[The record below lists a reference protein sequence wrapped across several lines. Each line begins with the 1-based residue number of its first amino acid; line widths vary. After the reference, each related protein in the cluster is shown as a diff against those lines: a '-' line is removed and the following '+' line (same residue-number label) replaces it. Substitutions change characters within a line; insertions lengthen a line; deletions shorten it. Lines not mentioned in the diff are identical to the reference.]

1 MEKFKSFITEAK
13 EEKYK
18 LLILSHDDPH
28 DPNETGA
35 LVRKKASELGLD
47 VFLAE
52 FSGMYVENNL
62 VHSFPVNDKGQ
73 AEFPNI
79 GAGVGGGDRDNVNY
93 RTSFKINPKDTLVMA
108 RGIGST
114 IKTGNRSWWVAVKR
128 LEDQGY
134 FVINSTKCNDICN
147 DKWYNQLVFKQNN
160 FKTPKTVLV
169 RHSEGTKEAAE
180 KIGKFPMIA
189 KTTVGSRGVG
199 VMWVESLKALHG
211 IVQLLYREN
220 NFVDILL
227 QEYIKTDY
235 DVRVIVVAGKIFGAI
250 KRPIVEKDFRSN
262 VSQGSDPVA
271 FELTELESKESLR
284 AAKVVD
290 GTIVGVDFIPAK
302 NREKDSPYF
311 IEVNSTPG
319 LMGIEAVLSKSAAKS
334 IIKGTGK
341 SITTQILKMF
351 MDRTTWRRSPTICGT
366 HESFEHDVFGK
377 MVGTMDTGN
386 GAPQSVIHADS
397 YEINNKK
404 ISMTLNGKK
413 ITTPMF
419 GVKSIETGA
428 GEEERPIIKLDLLFH
443 NVLYKGLPLTVDN
456 RTGKSTL
463 LLNRN
468 FLTQASLL
476 VNPAREYILTEK
488 LDNSE

>member
-13 EEKYK
+13 EEKYR
-18 LLILSHDDPH
+18 LLIFSHDDPL

-35 LVRKKASELGLD
+35 LIRKKASELGLD
-47 VFLAE
+47 VYLAE
-52 FSGMYVENNL
+52 FSGMYMESQGNNEL
-62 VHSFPVNDKGQ
+62 VYSFPVNEKGQ
-73 AEFPNI
+73 AKFPSESES
-79 GAGVGGGDRDNVNY
+79 VEYDKP
-93 RTSFKINPKDTLVMA
+93 FKINPSDTLIMA
-108 RGIGST
+108 RGLGSSV
-114 IKTGNRSWWVAVKR
+114 KTGNRSWQVAIQN
-128 LEDQGY
+128 LENQGY
-134 FVINSTKCNDICN
+134 AVINSTRCHDICN
-147 DKWYNQLVFKQNN
+147 DKWYNQVIFQQNN
-160 FKTPKTVLV
+160 FKTPNTVLV
-169 RHSEGTKEAAE
+169 RHAEGAE
-180 KIGKFPMIA
+180 VATEKLNNKFPMIL
-189 KTTVGSRGVG
+189 KTSVGSRGVG
-199 VMWVESLKALHG
+199 VMWVESLKSLHS
-211 IVQLLYREN
+211 IIQLLHREDE
-220 NFVDILL
+220 FVDIIL
-227 QEYIKTDY
+227 QEYIKTDF
-235 DVRVIVVAGKIFGAI
+235 DIRVIVVAGSILGAI
-250 KRPIVEKDFRSN
+250 KRPIVQKDFRSN
-262 VSQGSDPVA
+262 VSQGSEPVPI
-271 FELTELESKESLR
+271 ELTELESKESLR

-311 IEVNSTPG
+311 LEVNSTPG

-404 ISMTLNGKK
+404 ISITLNGKK
-413 ITTPMF
+413 ITTPML
-419 GVKSIETGA
+419 GKYTVETGA

-456 RTGKSTL
+456 RTGKSML
-463 LLNRN
+463 LLNRS
-468 FLTQASLL
+468 FLIQANLL
-476 VNPAREYILTEK
+476 VNPTREYILSEN